1 VGGFRVDW
9 YPFRIRLRTRLA
21 PHEPGSFPPSPL
33 PLLLAPRTVEVELD
47 LAFEPT
53 TPAIDFCRGLPEDV
67 LAALAPLGAHHLE
80 QSGAWRGYL
89 EVDGVRREIQG
100 TGSRDHSW
108 GRRSWEAADH
118 WRLFTAR
125 LRPRSGNGDEV
136 AVHALAVGV
145 RGRRIEGGFVER
157 GGRAER
163 VTRVLFVPDGVD
175 RTLRSFELWLTTDRG
190 ETLRLR
196 GSVERT
202 LTVPVDVDR
211 RVLRHLAGRPYRLL
225 LHENFARYETDDHA
239 GYGMAE
245 LTARPV

>member
-1 VGGFRVDW
+1 
-9 YPFRIRLRTRLA
+9 
-21 PHEPGSFPPSPL
+21 
-33 PLLLAPRTVEVELD
+33 
-47 LAFEPT
+47 
-53 TPAIDFCRGLPEDV
+53 
-67 LAALAPLGAHHLE
+67 
-80 QSGAWRGYL
+80 
-89 EVDGVRREIQG
+89 
-100 TGSRDHSW
+100 
-108 GRRSWEAADH
+108 
-118 WRLFTAR
+118 
-125 LRPRSGNGDEV
+125 
-136 AVHALAVGV
+136 
-145 RGRRIEGGFVER
+145 VER